1 MKAAGIAMLDYF
13 WNLSVNLWIW
23 GGGVW
28 GGTAYASMV
37 PIFIPGV
44 PTPITKILLPG
55 GYPLDPRPQVPR
67 PWIFVRQSVQIY
79 LKVYTF
85 ALIHTLSRPLY
96 GVCG

>member
-44 PTPITKILLPG
+44 PHPHYHDFITG
-55 GYPLDPRPQVPR
+55 GHPLDPRPQVLR
-67 PWIFVRQSVQIY
+67 PS
-79 LKVYTF
+79 
-85 ALIHTLSRPLY
+85 TLGLRSPGHGFLY
-96 GVCG
+96 DNPYKFI